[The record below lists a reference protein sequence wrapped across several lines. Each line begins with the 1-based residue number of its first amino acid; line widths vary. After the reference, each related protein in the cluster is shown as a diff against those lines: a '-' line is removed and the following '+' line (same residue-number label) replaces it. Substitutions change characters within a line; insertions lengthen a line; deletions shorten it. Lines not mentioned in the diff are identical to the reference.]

1 MIMLS
6 KFQCVTGNRKSKNLY
21 YFVINQRQ
29 LLKHNEKYV
38 ESQICRWYHFNGR
51 NWRGTI
57 KPLDEG
63 ERGEWKTWLKT
74 QHSKNKDYGIWS
86 HHFMQ
91 IDGEKVKIVSDF
103 IFLGSKITVDGDFS
117 HKMKRHLFLERKVM
131 TNLNSLLKSKDITLL
146 TKVRIVKAMI
156 FPVAMYWY
164 ESWTIRKAEN
174 WRIVAVKLCCWGRLL
189 RVPWTARGSNQSILK
204 EINLIIHWKDWCWS
218 WSSNTLVIWC
228 KELIHWERPWCW

>member
-51 NWRGTI
+51 KWRGTI

>member
-51 NWRGTI
+51 KWRGTI

-117 HKMKRHLFLERKVM
+117 HKMKRHLFLERKAM
-131 TNLNSLLKSKDITLL
+131 TNLDSLLKSKDITLL

-228 KELIHWERPWCW
+228 KELILWERPWCW